1 MYLFLHREFAK
12 SYIPKIQEAV
22 TRFILTSPE
31 ANIKNVKKET
41 IEAIVS
47 KLNDLLKRT
56 LQSDER
62 EKVISEFNLNI
73 AIMCL
78 KSQNLERRIHGM
90 KVIDDIIKEQKWQ
103 SVS

>member
-12 SYIPKIQEAV
+12 QFISQIQQAV
-22 TRFILTSPE
+22 TNFILNSPD

-56 LQSDER
+56 LLSEER
-62 EKVISEFNLNI
+62 DKVISELNLNI

-78 KSQNLERRIHGM
+78 KS
-90 KVIDDIIKEQKWQ
+90 
-103 SVS
+103 

>member
-1 MYLFLHREFAK
+1 MFDQLYILIDILSKMYLFLHREFAK
-12 SYIPKIQEAV
+12 TFVPQIQQAV
-22 TRFILTSPE
+22 TNFILTSPE

-56 LQSDER
+56 LQSEER
-62 EKVISEFNLNI
+62 DKMISELNLNI

-78 KSQNLERRIHGM
+78 KS
-90 KVIDDIIKEQKWQ
+90 
-103 SVS
+103 

>member
-1 MYLFLHREFAK
+1 MYLFLHREFSK
-12 SYIPKIQEAV
+12 QFVPQIQQAV
-22 TRFILTSPE
+22 TNFILNSPD

-56 LQSDER
+56 LLSEER
-62 EKVISEFNLNI
+62 DKVISELNLNI

-78 KSQNLERRIHGM
+78 KS
-90 KVIDDIIKEQKWQ
+90 
-103 SVS
+103 